1 MHKTNGF
8 RRSNRKPFFW
18 KNALGH
24 ISKLLL
30 DLLTSY
36 STVVIF
42 HPWNGTLSSST
53 SSSAGGIISPRM
65 SRTAW
70 IKWSESADAWS
81 FTRKTTRRPY
91 SILTALEHER
101 TASPACRQAVSCAIC
116 FRSETLCH
124 FAHRRG

>member
-1 MHKTNGF
+1 MHKKNGF

-70 IKWSESADAWS
+70 IKWSDFCRCVVLHWEDHTPTL
-81 FTRKTTRRPY
+81 FNPHGTRT
-91 SILTALEHER
+91 
-101 TASPACRQAVSCAIC
+101 
-116 FRSETLCH
+116 
-124 FAHRRG
+124 